1 MRMLRVSTLSAGAA
15 LLLGALL
22 PPAHAE
28 QIVLKVHH
36 MLPATSNPHLNV
48 IQPWCDKINKE
59 SNDRLKCQIYP
70 AMQLGGTPPQLFDQV
85 KDGVVDI
92 VWTVPTYSAGRFSKS
107 EVFELPFMAH
117 DAKANQASG
126 SMCRRTR
133 WTSSRARGSF
143 SCTCTTG
150 RYRPTNGHRGPPGY
164 FDARWATCDAA
175 IGGYGQIRRR
185 HRP

>member
-1 MRMLRVSTLSAGAA
+1 MRMLRFSTLSAAPCSCWA
-15 LLLGALL
+15 PCCRRSAQ
-22 PPAHAE
+22 

-92 VWTVPTYSAGRFSKS
+92 VWTVPTYSAGRFF
-107 EVFELPFMAH
+107 EVGGVRAAVHGAQRQGGQPGALAVCAEERAGRVQGHQAHLHARARRLDVPFH
-117 DAKANQASG
+117 QAS
-126 SMCRRTR
+126 R
-133 WTSSRARGSF
+133 
-143 SCTCTTG
+143 
-150 RYRPTNGHRGPPGY
+150 
-164 FDARWATCDAA
+164 
-175 IGGYGQIRRR
+175 
-185 HRP
+185 